1 MDVSPFEQEVE
12 RSPTNILGWLSYL
25 DALSNGP
32 APPRVGVYERALGVL
47 PGSYKLWMGYLTLA
61 VRGVSGLCLDDPRME
76 GVNVLFERAL
86 VFMHKMPLVW
96 CAYIDFLASQRL
108 ITRTRRAC
116 DRALQA
122 LPVTQHSHLWP
133 RYLEFAK
140 ACGCRDTCVRVF
152 RRYLQINPRD
162 RKDFVD
168 YLCASG
174 DWDEAA
180 VQLSAAVNAGGME
193 GGGGGAHALWLSLCD
208 IVSQHP
214 KDVPSIPVEAVLRS
228 GIGRF
233 SDEVGRMWCAL
244 AEHFVRLG
252 EFDRAR
258 DVYEE
263 AMASVVT
270 VRDFAS
276 VFDAYAQFE
285 EALVTAKLEAM
296 AEGGGRRRAWGAVAV
311 AAVAVAVAVVVAVV
325 AAVGVVVMPLG
336 WCTV

>member
-1 MDVSPFEQEVE
+1 MLEAQKPSKKWRTGGTTFILPPKKTPNMDVSPFELEIE
-12 RSPTNILGWLSYL
+12 RSPTSIVVWLSYL
-25 DALSNGP
+25 DAMSNGP
-32 APPRVGVYERALGVL
+32 APPRVAVYERALGVL
-47 PGSYKLWMGYLTLA
+47 PGSYKLWMGYLSLS
-61 VRGVSGLCLDDPRME
+61 VRGVSSLCLDDPRME

-152 RRYLQINPRD
+152 RRYLQLNPRD

-193 GGGGGAHALWLSLCD
+193 GGGGAPMPSGSPSATLSPSTPRTCPPFPWRPCCARALGGFLTRWGACGAPWRSTLC
-208 IVSQHP
+208 
-214 KDVPSIPVEAVLRS
+214 
-228 GIGRF
+228 
-233 SDEVGRMWCAL
+233 
-244 AEHFVRLG
+244 
-252 EFDRAR
+252 
-258 DVYEE
+258 
-263 AMASVVT
+263 
-270 VRDFAS
+270 
-276 VFDAYAQFE
+276 
-285 EALVTAKLEAM
+285 
-296 AEGGGRRRAWGAVAV
+296 AWGSLT
-311 AAVAVAVAVVVAVV
+311 
-325 AAVGVVVMPLG
+325 GPGM
-336 WCTV
+336 CTRRPWPAWSR